1 MYKTLGI
8 DKLASAPM
16 HPQGQGLVE
25 RFNST
30 LATMMEMYVNSLQT
44 DWDLYL
50 PRLLW
55 AYRSAYHE
63 TLGDSP
69 FFCLYGRDPVQPLDI
84 VFANLDPSWK
94 SDDLPQWRRHQ
105 SALFRTTRHLVEEQ
119 LIEGQN
125 KSARYKASQVKT
137 DFEPSDSVW
146 VYQHFRKSS
155 DPDDH
160 RIKKLAYSWHGPY
173 RIYKKQGDNTYRI
186 YLPSHPDRIVP
197 INVDRLKKS
206 QGYWSRPYDDEIPP
220 RLILEG
226 SNPIEDTNPNL
237 DDVVLPDLDP
247 MDAQL
252 DSDMLPPSS
261 FKDRITYSDGDLAYT
276 NSSSPIS
283 EIIGKRRKPGK
294 EIEYLVKHADDN
306 LYWTP
311 RSRLGSYESFVEEYE
326 NQVRSEQGLP
336 PLRRSGRLRSMDVEP
351 HESIEF

>member
-1 MYKTLGI
+1 
-8 DKLASAPM
+8 
-16 HPQGQGLVE
+16 
-25 RFNST
+25 
-30 LATMMEMYVNSLQT
+30 
-44 DWDLYL
+44 
-50 PRLLW
+50 
-55 AYRSAYHE
+55 
-63 TLGDSP
+63 
-69 FFCLYGRDPVQPLDI
+69 
-84 VFANLDPSWK
+84 
-94 SDDLPQWRRHQ
+94 
-105 SALFRTTRHLVEEQ
+105 
-119 LIEGQN
+119 
-125 KSARYKASQVKT
+125 
-137 DFEPSDSVW
+137 
-146 VYQHFRKSS
+146 
-155 DPDDH
+155 
-160 RIKKLAYSWHGPY
+160 KLAYSWHGPY
-173 RIYKKQGDNTYRI
+173 WIYKKQGDNTYRI

-197 INVDRLKKS
+197 INVDRLKKF

-226 SNPIEDTNPNL
+226 SNPTEDTNPNL

-261 FKDRITYSDGDLAYT
+261 FKDRITYWDGDLAYT

-306 LYWTP
+306 SYWTP
-311 RSRLGSYESFVEEYE
+311 RSRLGSYKSFVEEYE